1 MMKCIFIA
9 ALVILFAASCA
20 DDDTTKPE
28 DAGSQYSGR
37 FDITYRIFDGN
48 CILGL
53 DPSGASDITI
63 QGTSITFGSM
73 KGSWMESE
81 KHGYGRYVFGTQCT
95 DHNPPTFCSNC
106 ITSSFELAFAS
117 ADSFSGTY
125 GIGYTYHDCRADSC
139 HRRYVITG
147 KRVK

>member
-9 ALVILFAASCA
+9 ALVILFAASC
-20 DDDTTKPE
+20 DNDTTKPG

-37 FDITYRIFDGN
+37 FDITYQIFDGN

-53 DPSGASDITI
+53 TPDGASDITI
-63 QGTSITFGSM
+63 RGDAITFGSM
-73 KGSWMESE
+73 KGPWLEGE
-81 KHGYGRYVFGTQCT
+81 KRGYGRYAFGAQCP
-95 DHNPPTFCSNC
+95 DHNPPAFCANC

-139 HRRYVITG
+139 HRRYAITG
-147 KRVK
+147 KRMK